1 LFAKLA
7 AAARLTIWRQ
17 TQIPSMSLAVLP
29 PSGRLR
35 ATSPRA
41 ALARIEVFR
50 DLAAAEPLW
59 NALTGADALTTP
71 YQRFEWAA
79 QWYRHVG
86 RARKAS
92 PLIVVGFDDAGTPQF
107 MLPLILERPY
117 GAGIAAFFGGSHSNL
132 NMPVFTG
139 AIAAE
144 LTPDR
149 LDRMLREIGP
159 AHGVDVFALT
169 GQPPLWQGVANPLA
183 ALPFQ
188 RSADDVYFGT
198 LAAGEP
204 PPRLPSGMRKKE
216 RQLSRMP
223 GFRYTVGTTAP
234 EVDRILAFFR
244 AQKAVRFGTHGIHNV
259 FEDRGVMKFITDAC
273 HDGLD
278 AGRPVIELHAL
289 EAGGDVLAIIGGVQD
304 RTRFSVM
311 FNSITT
317 SLYARKSPGII
328 LTWHVVANCAA
339 RGLLSFDLGAGRA
352 DFKAHFCTDAELR
365 FDCYVPCTLR
375 GQALAAAFRVANVVK
390 RPLKTN
396 DTLMNALAAIRRFA
410 QA

>member
-1 LFAKLA
+1 
-7 AAARLTIWRQ
+7 
-17 TQIPSMSLAVLP
+17 MSLAVLQ

-59 NALTGADALTTP
+59 NRLARNDAFATP

-79 QWYRHVG
+79 QWHRHVG
-86 RARKAS
+86 HTRKAS
-92 PLIVVGFDDAGTPQF
+92 PLIVIGFDDGNEPQF
-107 MLPLILERPY
+107 ILPLILERRY
-117 GAGIAAFFGGSHSNL
+117 GVGIAAYFGGSHSNL
-132 NMPVFTG
+132 NMPVFT
-139 AIAAE
+139 AAVAAE

-149 LDRMLREIGP
+149 LNRMLREIGT

-169 GQPPLWQGVANPLA
+169 GQPPVWQGVANPFA

-188 RSADDVYFGT
+188 RSPDDVYFGT
-198 LAAGEP
+198 LSPDRPTP
-204 PPRLPSGMRKKE
+204 PKLPSGMRKKE
-216 RQLSRMP
+216 RQLTRAP
-223 GFRYTVGTTAP
+223 GFRYGAATTAP

-244 AQKAVRFGTHGIHNV
+244 AHKAVRFGTQGIHNV
-259 FEDRGVMKFITDAC
+259 FEDSGVMKFITDAC
-273 HDGLD
+273 HDGL
-278 AGRPVIELHAL
+278 AEGRPVIELHAL
-289 EAGGDVLAIIGGVQD
+289 EAGGDVIAIIGGVRD

-317 SLYARKSPGII
+317 SPYARKSPGII
-328 LTWHVVANCAA
+328 LTWHVIANCAA
-339 RGLLSFDLGAGRA
+339 RGLMTVDLGAGRA
-352 DFKAHFCTDAELR
+352 DFKSHFCPSSELR
-365 FDCYVPCTLR
+365 FDCYVPCSLR
-375 GQALAAAFRVANVVK
+375 GQALAVAFRTSNVVK

-396 DTLMNALAAIRRFA
+396 DTLMNAVAAIRRRT

>member
-1 LFAKLA
+1 
-7 AAARLTIWRQ
+7 
-17 TQIPSMSLAVLP
+17 MSLAIVP

-35 ATSPRA
+35 AKGPRA
-41 ALARIEVFR
+41 AVARIEVLR

-59 NALTGADALTTP
+59 RQITESGALTTP

-86 RARKAS
+86 LARKAS
-92 PLIVVGFDDAGTPQF
+92 PLIIVGFADNDTPQF
-107 MLPLILERPY
+107 ILPLIVERRY

-132 NMPVFTG
+132 NMPVFTA
-139 AIAAE
+139 AIAAD

-149 LDRMLREIGP
+149 LNGMLREIAP
-159 AHGVDVFALT
+159 AHGVDLFALT
-169 GQPPLWQGVANPLA
+169 GQPPLWEGVANPFA

-198 LAAGEP
+198 LPPGRP
-204 PPRLPSGMRKKE
+204 TPPRLPSGMRKKE

-223 GFRYTVGTTAP
+223 GFRYAVATTAV

-244 AQKAVRFGTHGIHNV
+244 AHKAVRFGTQGIHNV
-259 FEDRGVMKFITDAC
+259 FEDRGVMRFITDAC
-273 HDGLD
+273 HDGLA

-289 EAGGDVLAIIGGVQD
+289 EAQGDALAIIGGVHD

-317 SLYARKSPGII
+317 SPLARKSPGII
-328 LTWHVVANCAA
+328 LTWHVIANCAA
-339 RGLLSFDLGAGRA
+339 RGLMSFDLGAGRA
-352 DFKAHFCTDAELR
+352 DFKTHFCTGTELR
-365 FDCYVPCTLR
+365 FDCYVPYSLR
-375 GQALAAAFRVANVVK
+375 GHALATAFRASNVVK

-396 DTLMNALAAIRRFA
+396 ETLMNAIAAIRRRA

>member
-1 LFAKLA
+1 
-7 AAARLTIWRQ
+7 
-17 TQIPSMSLAVLP
+17 MSLAVLP

-59 NALTGADALTTP
+59 NALIGADALTTP

-86 RARKAS
+86 LARKAS

-107 MLPLILERPY
+107 VLPLVLERPY

-149 LDRMLREIGP
+149 LDRMLREIAP

-198 LAAGEP
+198 LAAGRP

-223 GFRYTVGTTAP
+223 GFRYTVGTSC
-234 EVDRILAFFR
+234 RR
-244 AQKAVRFGTHGIHNV
+244 
-259 FEDRGVMKFITDAC
+259 
-273 HDGLD
+273 
-278 AGRPVIELHAL
+278 GRPHPRVFSRPQ
-289 EAGGDVLAIIGGVQD
+289 GG
-304 RTRFSVM
+304 
-311 FNSITT
+311 
-317 SLYARKSPGII
+317 
-328 LTWHVVANCAA
+328 
-339 RGLLSFDLGAGRA
+339 
-352 DFKAHFCTDAELR
+352 
-365 FDCYVPCTLR
+365 
-375 GQALAAAFRVANVVK
+375 AFRHARHSQRVR
-390 RPLKTN
+390 RPWR
-396 DTLMNALAAIRRFA
+396 DEIHHRRLP
-410 QA
+410 

>member
-1 LFAKLA
+1 
-7 AAARLTIWRQ
+7 
-17 TQIPSMSLAVLP
+17 MSLAVLP
-29 PSGRLR
+29 PPVRLR
-35 ATSPRA
+35 AKSPRA
-41 ALARIEVFR
+41 ALARIDVLR

-59 NALTGADALTTP
+59 NRLTASDALTTP
-71 YQRFEWAA
+71 YQRFDWAA

-86 RARKAS
+86 LASKAS
-92 PLIVVGFDDAGTPQF
+92 PLIVVGFDESDAPQF
-107 MLPLILERPY
+107 ILPLILERRY

-132 NMPVFTG
+132 NMPVFT
-139 AIAAE
+139 AAVAAD

-149 LDRMLREIGP
+149 LNLMLREIGR
-159 AHGVDVFALT
+159 AHGVDLFALT

-198 LAAGEP
+198 LP
-204 PPRLPSGMRKKE
+204 SDRPTPPRLPSGMRKKE

-223 GFRYTVGTTAP
+223 GFRYSVATTAAD
-234 EVDRILAFFR
+234 VDRILAFFR
-244 AQKAVRFGTHGIHNV
+244 AHKAVRFGTQGIHNV
-259 FEDRGVMKFITDAC
+259 FEDQGVMRFIAEAC
-273 HDGLD
+273 HDGLA

-289 EAGGDVLAIIGGVQD
+289 EAHGDVLAIIGGVYD

-317 SLYARKSPGII
+317 SPFARKSPGII
-328 LTWHVVANCAA
+328 LTWHVIANCAE

-352 DFKAHFCTDAELR
+352 DFKTHFCTGTELR
-365 FDCYVPCTLR
+365 FDCYVPCSLR
-375 GQALAAAFRVANVVK
+375 GHALATAFRASNVVK

-396 DTLMNALAAIRRFA
+396 DTLMNAIAAVRRRT
-410 QA
+410 QV

>member
-1 LFAKLA
+1 
-7 AAARLTIWRQ
+7 
-17 TQIPSMSLAVLP
+17 MSLAIVP

-35 ATSPRA
+35 AKGPRA
-41 ALARIEVFR
+41 AVARIEVLR

-59 NALTGADALTTP
+59 RQITESGALTTP

-86 RARKAS
+86 LARKAS
-92 PLIVVGFDDAGTPQF
+92 PLIIVGFADNDTPQF
-107 MLPLILERPY
+107 ILPLIVERRY
-117 GAGIAAFFGGSHSNL
+117 GGGIAAFFGGSHSNL
-132 NMPVFTG
+132 NMPVFTA
-139 AIAAE
+139 AIAAD

-149 LDRMLREIGP
+149 LNGMLREIAP
-159 AHGVDVFALT
+159 AHGVDLFALT
-169 GQPPLWQGVANPLA
+169 GQPPLWEGVANPFA

-198 LAAGEP
+198 LPPGRP
-204 PPRLPSGMRKKE
+204 TPPRLPSGMRKKE

-223 GFRYTVGTTAP
+223 GFRYAVATTAV

-244 AQKAVRFGTHGIHNV
+244 AHKAVRFGTQGIHNV
-259 FEDRGVMKFITDAC
+259 FEDRGVMTFITDAC
-273 HDGLD
+273 HDGLA

-289 EAGGDVLAIIGGVQD
+289 EAQGDALAIIGGVHD

-317 SLYARKSPGII
+317 SPFARKSPGII
-328 LTWHVVANCAA
+328 LTWHVIANCAA
-339 RGLLSFDLGAGRA
+339 RGLMSFDLGAGRA
-352 DFKAHFCTDAELR
+352 DFKTHFCTGTELR
-365 FDCYVPCTLR
+365 FDCYVPCSLR
-375 GQALAAAFRVANVVK
+375 GHALATAFRASNVVK

-396 DTLMNALAAIRRFA
+396 ETLMNAIAAIRRRA

>member
-1 LFAKLA
+1 
-7 AAARLTIWRQ
+7 
-17 TQIPSMSLAVLP
+17 MSLAVVP

-35 ATSPRA
+35 AKGPRA
-41 ALARIEVFR
+41 AVARIEVLR
-50 DLAAAEPLW
+50 DLAAAQPLW
-59 NALTGADALTTP
+59 QQLTESGALTTP

-86 RARKAS
+86 LARRGS
-92 PLIVVGFDDAGTPQF
+92 PLIIVGFADNDTPQF
-107 MLPLILERPY
+107 ILPLIVERRY

-132 NMPVFTG
+132 NMPVFTA
-139 AIAAE
+139 AIAAD

-149 LDRMLREIGP
+149 LNGMLREIAP
-159 AHGVDVFALT
+159 AHGVDLFALT
-169 GQPPLWQGVANPLA
+169 GQPPLWEGVANPFA

-198 LAAGEP
+198 LPPGRP
-204 PPRLPSGMRKKE
+204 TPPRLPSGMRKKE

-223 GFRYTVGTTAP
+223 GFRYAVATTAV

-244 AQKAVRFGTHGIHNV
+244 AHKAVRFGTQGIHNV
-259 FEDRGVMKFITDAC
+259 FEDRGVMRFITDAC
-273 HDGLD
+273 HDGLA

-289 EAGGDVLAIIGGVQD
+289 EAQGDALAIIGGVHD

-317 SLYARKSPGII
+317 SPFARKSPGII
-328 LTWHVVANCAA
+328 LTWHVIANCGA
-339 RGLLSFDLGAGRA
+339 RGLMSFDLGAGRA
-352 DFKAHFCTDAELR
+352 DFKTHFCTGTELR
-365 FDCYVPCTLR
+365 FDCYVPCSLR
-375 GQALAAAFRVANVVK
+375 GHALATAFRASNVVK

-396 DTLMNALAAIRRFA
+396 ETLMNAIATIRRRA

>member
-1 LFAKLA
+1 
-7 AAARLTIWRQ
+7 
-17 TQIPSMSLAVLP
+17 MSLAVVP

-35 ATSPRA
+35 AKGPRA
-41 ALARIEVFR
+41 AVARIEVLR

-59 NALTGADALTTP
+59 QQLTESDALTTP

-86 RARKAS
+86 LARKGS
-92 PLIVVGFDDAGTPQF
+92 PLIIVGFADNDTPQF
-107 MLPLILERPY
+107 ILPLIVERRY

-132 NMPVFTG
+132 NMPVFTA
-139 AIAAE
+139 AIAAD

-149 LDRMLREIGP
+149 LNGMLREIAP
-159 AHGVDVFALT
+159 AHGVDLFALT
-169 GQPPLWQGVANPLA
+169 GQPPLWEGVANPFA

-198 LAAGEP
+198 LPPGRP
-204 PPRLPSGMRKKE
+204 TPPRLPSGMRKKE

-223 GFRYTVGTTAP
+223 GFRYAVATTAV

-244 AQKAVRFGTHGIHNV
+244 AHKAVRFGTQGIHNV
-259 FEDRGVMKFITDAC
+259 FEDRGVMRFITDAC
-273 HDGLD
+273 HDGLA

-289 EAGGDVLAIIGGVQD
+289 EAQGDALAIIGGVHD

-317 SLYARKSPGII
+317 SPFARKSPGII
-328 LTWHVVANCAA
+328 LTWHVIANCGA
-339 RGLLSFDLGAGRA
+339 RGLMSFDLGAGRA
-352 DFKAHFCTDAELR
+352 DFKTHFCTGTELR
-365 FDCYVPCTLR
+365 FDCYVPCSLR
-375 GQALAAAFRVANVVK
+375 GHALATAFRASNVVK

-396 DTLMNALAAIRRFA
+396 ETLMNAIATIRRRA